1 MMCRVFSVSVSGYY
15 RWRRHITT
23 DEDRRGIAVKKNLVA
38 AAFAKHKGNYG
49 SPRIRQHLRREG
61 INISKKTVAKYM
73 RILELQSKY
82 HRRKKYVRTTDSS
95 ATSPIAENILDRN
108 FKPGTHSKA
117 WCSDITYIHTHR
129 LTAYLAIVLDIR
141 TRKVIG
147 YEVSATIDAL
157 LVCTALRQA
166 VGYSRISGTE
176 RTNTNHAV
184 IVHSDRGSQ
193 YSAGSVRELLAA
205 HHLEQSM
212 SRKGNCWDNA
222 VAESFFKT
230 LKTECDI
237 LTRLPTGIE
246 QLCVRIEDYIHYY
259 NSERIHSALSYK
271 TPNEFESELES
282 EFESELF

>member
-23 DEDRRGIAVKKNLVA
+23 DEDRRGIAAKKSMVA
-38 AAFAKHKGNYG
+38 EAFTKHKGNYG

-61 INISKKTVAKYM
+61 VNISKKTVAKYM
-73 RILELQSKY
+73 RILGLQSK
-82 HRRKKYVRTTDSS
+82 HHKRKKYVRTTDSS
-95 ATSPIAENILDRN
+95 APSPIAENILDRK
-108 FKPGTHSKA
+108 FKPGTHSQA

-129 LTAYLAIVLDIR
+129 LTVYLAIVLDIR

-147 YEVSATIDAL
+147 YELSTTIDAL

-166 VGYSRISGTE
+166 VGYSRIGIE
-176 RTNTNHAV
+176 RRKSYRPI

-193 YSAGSVRELLAA
+193 YCAASVRELLAQ
-205 HHLEQSM
+205 HQLEQSM

-230 LKTECDI
+230 LKTESGI

-246 QLCVRIEDYIHYY
+246 QLSVRIEDYMHYY
-259 NSERIHSALSYK
+259 NTERIHSALSYK
-271 TPNEFESELES
+271 TPDEFES